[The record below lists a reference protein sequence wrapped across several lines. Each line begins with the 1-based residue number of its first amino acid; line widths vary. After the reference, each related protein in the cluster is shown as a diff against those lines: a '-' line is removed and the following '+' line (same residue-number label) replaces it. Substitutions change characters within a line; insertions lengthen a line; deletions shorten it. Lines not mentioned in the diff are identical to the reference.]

1 MKRREFLRDSVLAG
15 SGLTLCFRAMGAEIL
30 VAKPADG
37 AATEM
42 GDFLRITPS
51 GDVLFLVVKHEM
63 GQGLATAGAQMLCEE
78 LGADWSRVKLEFPL
92 ADMARW
98 ENDRNGG
105 HGTGGSCSI
114 TYQYDLLRKAGA
126 TARQMLIAAAAQ
138 QWNVPVDSCIAENH
152 GVTHAA
158 SKRRLSF
165 GELAAAAARQPV
177 PADVRLKDT
186 NDQKLIGSPVHTK
199 LIPDIVTGR
208 VKFGLDTQLPGM
220 LYALIARCPVYKG
233 KLKTFDA
240 TRARKLKGVHKIFAM
255 TPVAGPQRPPWMP
268 HDIRDGVAVVANS
281 FWTARKARELLEI
294 EWDEGPN
301 AGLSTEDFE
310 IIAQEHAM
318 HRTDPTG
325 FIGDENAVT
334 DLARV
339 RKTLRASYV
348 YPHQMH
354 SCMEPL
360 NCTAFVKADGCEILC
375 GSQVPNLISDAV
387 KDLLK
392 LPAEKVK
399 VHLMPSGGGFGR
411 RAYPD
416 MAVEAAFISR
426 EAGNVPVK
434 MLWTR
439 EDDQTCN
446 LVHLFQH
453 MEYQAALDGQGKL
466 YAWYEKEL
474 KTYNW
479 SQPQVD
485 PTLPAM
491 AYDIP
496 NIRYDLEDIMTH
508 ELAHSSAWRGVVVH
522 GRALSECFIDEIAAE
537 LKQDPLA
544 FRLSLLKPGRDV
556 YVDPNL
562 TLSSDR
568 MRRVLLLAAE
578 NAGWGGKLETG
589 RARGICLSP
598 YGNTCVACIAEITV
612 KDGNLKIDRM
622 TVAVDCGRLVNP
634 SSAANQIEG
643 GIVWGLTGLLYGGA
657 PIRNGRLVHTNF
669 HQNKLMRMNECPKI
683 DVHFVG
689 GDANRPWGIGEVS
702 TPVGAPAVL
711 NAIFAATGKRLRKL
725 PIDVAKLAG

>member
-1 MKRREFLRDSVLAG
+1 VKRREFLRDSALVAG
-15 SGLTLCFRAMGAEIL
+15 GLTLCFRAVGAEVV
-30 VAKPADG
+30 VAKAAG
-37 AATEM
+37 TATEM
-42 GDFLRITPS
+42 GDFLRITS
-51 GDVLFLVVKHEM
+51 AGDVQFLVVKHEM
-63 GQGLATAGAQMLCEE
+63 GQGLATAGAQILCEE
-78 LGADWSRVKLEFPL
+78 LGADWARVKLEFPV

-138 QWNVPVDSCIAENH
+138 QWNVPVDSCTAGNH
-152 GVTHAA
+152 VVTHRP
-158 SKRRLSF
+158 SNRRLSY
-165 GELAAAAARQPV
+165 GELASAAARLPV
-177 PADVRLKDT
+177 PADVKLRDTKD
-186 NDQKLIGSPVHTK
+186 QQLIGKPVHTK

-208 VKFGLDTQLPGM
+208 VKYGIDTQVPGM
-220 LYALIARCPVYKG
+220 LYAVIARCPVYKG
-233 KLKTFDA
+233 KLKSFDA
-240 TRARKLKGVHKIFAM
+240 TRARKIKGVHKIVAM
-255 TPVAGPQRPPWMP
+255 TPIAGPQHTPWMP
-268 HDIRDGVAVVANS
+268 HDIRDGVAVVADS
-281 FWTARKARELLEI
+281 FWTARKARDALDI

-301 AGLSTEDFE
+301 AGLSTADFE
-310 IIAQEHAM
+310 IIAQEHAL

-325 FIGDENAVT
+325 FIGDENAVA
-334 DLARV
+334 DVGKV

-348 YPHQMH
+348 YPHQLH

-360 NCTAFVKADGCEILC
+360 NCTAFVKADECEIWC

-387 KDLLK
+387 KDLLG

-434 MLWTR
+434 TLWTR

-453 MEYQAALDGQGKL
+453 MEYQAALDAQGKL
-466 YAWYEKEL
+466 HAWYEKEL
-474 KTYNW
+474 RTYNW
-479 SQPQVD
+479 STPYAD
-485 PTLPAM
+485 PSLSQM

-496 NIRYDLEDIMTH
+496 NIRYDLEDIITH

-522 GRALSECFIDEIAAE
+522 GKALSECFIDEIALE
-537 LKQDPLA
+537 LKQDPLE
-544 FRLSLLKPGRDV
+544 FRLALLKPGRDV
-556 YVDPNL
+556 YIEPNT

-568 MRRVLLLAAE
+568 MRRVLTLAAE
-578 NAGWGGKLETG
+578 KAGWGEKIGPARGK
-589 RARGICLSP
+589 GICLTP
-598 YGNTCVACIAEITV
+598 YGQTCVACIAEITV
-612 KDGNLKIDRM
+612 TDGNLKVDRV

-669 HQNKLMRMNECPKI
+669 HQNKLLRMNECPQI

-689 GDANRPWGIGEVS
+689 GDAERPWGIGEVS
-702 TPVGAPAVL
+702 TPVAAPAVL
-711 NAIFAATGKRLRKL
+711 NAIFAATGKRIRKL
-725 PIDVAKLAG
+725 PIEGVKLSG